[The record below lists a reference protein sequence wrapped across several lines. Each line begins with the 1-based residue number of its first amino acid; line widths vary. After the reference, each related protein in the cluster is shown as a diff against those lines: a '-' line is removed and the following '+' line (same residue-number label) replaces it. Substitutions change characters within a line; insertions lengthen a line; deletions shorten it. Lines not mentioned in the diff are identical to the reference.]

1 MNQPDA
7 LRNLWDMATKQRIS
21 DVAAAANEI
30 QEANP
35 DMTRTAALA
44 IAERLVPHPF
54 PGAS

>member
-1 MNQPDA
+1 MNIDA
-7 LRNLWDMATKQRIS
+7 LRDLWDKATQERIS
-21 DVAAAANEI
+21 EVARAATEL